1 MSDESRKIGRYRI
14 EERLGS
20 GGMGDVYLGWDETL
34 ERKVALKCINAENR
48 LDDEAKGRFL
58 REAKVLSQLG
68 HPDICRI
75 YDYVEAED
83 ADYLVLELI
92 NGKKLRDSIE
102 EGRLGKKQKLEIIK
116 KIASVLEIAHEKGI
130 IHRDLKPDNI
140 IVTEEGGIKVLDF
153 GLARQILIDDQPA
166 QEERPNVPVV
176 PKNRSTDLT
185 LALGGSGGSDVKSTT
200 GLTTVGV
207 VMGTLGYM
215 SPEQARGEDVTSF
228 SDMYSF
234 GIIVEEIFSGKTS
247 YNLESS
253 FNVLLE
259 KNQKGEREELR
270 LEEPDISTL
279 VDDLTAFEP
288 NARLTAREAARRIE
302 EIIGKPAKKR
312 KRVLVASAITLL
324 SAFAVIATLFWI
336 KAARAEKKALEEA
349 EAAKQVSDFLVGL
362 FEVSDPS
369 EAKGNTVTAREVLEK
384 GSEKIESELC
394 SQPKIQSRLMMTM
407 GEVFMNLGL
416 YKEARPL
423 IEKSLLLREK
433 CFGPGSGEMAEIYNS
448 MGLLEEIQGRYDK
461 AEYHYRRSLDI
472 NAKLFGE
479 DSNEAASI
487 LNNIAGIYVKK
498 EEFEK
503 ALETYNR
510 SLAIRKNLRG
520 ETSADIGF
528 TYNNLG
534 SLMSKQGKFSEAE
547 KHYHQAYAVWKEKFG
562 DLDPNVAKCLNN
574 LALVCKKQKKFKEAA
589 GYYNQSLKIKEKIL
603 GSDHPETAS
612 TLNNIASLY
621 YSEQKFE
628 EAEEGWLKVYDI
640 YSRKFGPDHPNLGL
654 ISNNLALVYKA
665 KKDFPKALEYYS
677 KALAITEK
685 ANGRDS
691 IDVAKILNNI
701 SSLQSAQGR
710 FREAENTLTS
720 AIAVVE
726 KKLGPV
732 HQTTLQFKTNLF
744 QLYRD
749 EKDYATAEKT
759 LLSVL
764 DEVRS
769 FKGSKP
775 GDIEAIIEMVVDF
788 YESIGEK
795 TKAEK
800 YKTMKGGN
808 KVQPKK
814 D

>member
-1 MSDESRKIGRYRI
+1 MKIGRYVI
-14 EERLGS
+14 EGTLGS

-68 HPDICRI
+68 HPDICQI
-75 YDYVEAED
+75 YDYIEGDE

-92 NGKKLRDSIE
+92 
-102 EGRLGKKQKLEIIK
+102 EGEKSGDFIAKNRLTARQKLVLARR
-116 KIASVLEIAHEKGI
+116 IANVLALAHEKGI
-130 IHRDLKPDNI
+130 VHRDLKPDNI
-140 IVTEEGGIKVLDF
+140 LLSEDGGLKVLDF
-153 GLARQILIDDQPA
+153 GLARQLGVFD
-166 QEERPNVPVV
+166 RPSPGG
-176 PKNRSTDLT
+176 PSGTGTRSISSDRTVSI
-185 LALGGSGGSDVKSTT
+185 GSRDSTSSASRN
-200 GLTTVGV
+200 LTTVGLI
-207 VMGTLGYM
+207 MGTLGYM
-215 SPEQARGEDVTSF
+215 SPEQARGEDVSPS

-234 GIIVEEIFSGKTS
+234 GIFLEEIMTGRQSFDRALSF
-247 YNLESS
+247 ES
-253 FNVLLE
+253 LLK
-259 KNQKGEREELR
+259 KNQAGERTPAKYDD
-270 LEEPDISTL
+270 PDAEAL
-279 VDDLTAFEP
+279 VRDLTCLEP
-288 NARLTAREAARRIE
+288 NARLTAREACQRIDQILEKPARR
-302 EIIGKPAKKR
+302 R
-312 KRVLVASAITLL
+312 KRILVS
-324 SAFAVIATLFWI
+324 SVIAILAACAVVATFFWI
-336 KAARAEKKALEEA
+336 KAARAEKKAVEEA

-384 GSEKIESELC
+384 GSEKIDSELS

-433 CFGPGSGEMAEIYNS
+433 CFGPGSREMAEIFNS
-448 MGLLEEIQGRYDK
+448 MGLLEEIQGRYDQ
-461 AEYHYRRSLDI
+461 AEAYYRKSLEI
-472 NAKLFGE
+472 NRKVFGNE
-479 DSNEAASI
+479 SNEAASMM
-487 LNNIAGIYVKK
+487 NNLAGIYTKK
-498 EEFEK
+498 EDFTK
-503 ALETYNR
+503 AYETYMEA
-510 SLAIRKNLRG
+510 LAIRKNLRG
-520 ETSADIGF
+520 ENRADIGF

-534 SLMSKQGKFSEAE
+534 SLMSRQGKFSEAE
-547 KHYHQAYAVWKEKFG
+547 KYYNQAYTVWKEKFG
-562 DLDPNVAKCLNN
+562 ELDPNVAKCLNN
-574 LALVCKKQKKFKEAA
+574 LALVCKKQKKFKEAE
-589 GYYNQSLKIKEKIL
+589 GYYSQSLKIKEKIL

-612 TLNNIASLY
+612 TLNNIASLH
-621 YSEQKFE
+621 YSEQNYD
-628 EAEEGWLKVYDI
+628 EAEKGWLKVYDI

-685 ANGRDS
+685 TNGRDS

-710 FREAENTLTS
+710 FREAEKTLAS
-720 AIAVVE
+720 AIDTVE
-726 KKLGPV
+726 RKLGPV
-732 HQTTLQFKTNLF
+732 HQTSLQFKTNLF

-749 EKDYATAEKT
+749 EKDYGRAEKT

-775 GDIEAIIEMVVDF
+775 DDIGAIIEMVVDF
-788 YESIGEK
+788 YDSIGEK
-795 TKAEK
+795 SKAEK
-800 YKTMKGGN
+800 YKAMTGGK

-814 D
+814 E